1 MNTIGL
7 LCTAVAF
14 GCAAGLLRAVL
25 GFRVARDA
33 KPAEDG
39 KPLVVVDEELGE
51 YVAEL
56 QPVIDA
62 AKERREAAEG
72 RATTLRLKYDAAAV
86 EAEGAGRHRQDTSE
100 ATAEVS
106 A

>member
-1 MNTIGL
+1 MNTIILMGVPL
-7 LCTAVAF
+7 AVAVVS
-14 GCAAGLLRAVL
+14 GAVRAVL
-25 GFRVARDA
+25 GLLVARDA

-51 YVAEL
+51 YVAKL

-62 AKERREAAEG
+62 AKERREAAKG
-72 RATTLRLKYDAAAV
+72 RADTLRLKYDAAAV

-100 ATAEVS
+100 VPA
-106 A
+106 